1 MEILAA
7 PFDAIKELFKR
18 MEDEPNL
25 AQRANAAYTNN
36 LVYKDAYGNGNGGV
50 GVDEKKVIDL
60 SPQRLDA
67 IVKVDNELAE
77 EFGQPLKEA
86 LDFFDRVRSRVA
98 PKILK
103 VLANVAGDPDLA
115 LDGMVNYR

>member
-1 MEILAA
+1 M
-7 PFDAIKELFKR
+7 
-18 MEDEPNL
+18 
-25 AQRANAAYTNN
+25 
-36 LVYKDAYGNGNGGV
+36 
-50 GVDEKKVIDL
+50 

-103 VLANVAGDPDLA
+103 VLANVVGDPDLA